1 MGKAKKIYK
10 ANKAQAL
17 TNYEVSLNQFYSQQ
31 FQNKVN
37 KDLKDAAAKDQFKL
51 NMRIRDQREEAK
63 LEAFEKSEKR
73 FIDQLIFN
81 EEAERIALAGED
93 RVLQERI
100 LATAFQTDELNLQ
113 YQKQLIDS
121 KYNYDEAER
130 GITNAVADF
139 DIEKEFIELEF
150 DTQKQQVDSSRKK
163 LNLREQQNQ
172 ADANTQQYENR
183 LNRIRNEGQVRAA
196 GRRGASAQR
205 TLQSVKALSGVN
217 SALIADR
224 LTKSQQA
231 VEIER
236 EILDAQSSKDG
247 VSGFIGRRKSSQISR
262 ATERKRQV
270 TTSLR
275 KRQDEVAKALGITE
289 EQFSMNREQLGRS
302 LLSAGESYELRL
314 SKIKRD
320 RFAADLNAYASRQLV
335 PKVQPEIPAPFK
347 TPIPVNVRPPRP
359 VKPVKTPVAGQV
371 QASGNPVLQGISGA
385 AGSVAAV
392 ASLFGPAGAPVAG
405 AAGVISFGANL
416 INDIFF

>member
-31 FQNKVN
+31 FQNQVN
-37 KDLKDAAAKDQFKL
+37 KDLKDAAAKDQYKL

-63 LEAFEKSEKR
+63 LEAFERSEKR

-121 KYNYDEAER
+121 KFNYDEAER

-236 EILDAQSSKDG
+236 EILDAQSAKDG
-247 VSGFIGRRKSSQISR
+247 VSGFIGRRRTSQIAR

-302 LLSAGESYELRL
+302 LLSAGESYEIRL

-335 PKVQPEIPAPFK
+335 PKVQPEIPKPFK
-347 TPIPVNVRPPRP
+347 TPVPVNIKPPRP
-359 VKPVKTPVAGQV
+359 VKPVKTPTAAQLQGNT
-371 QASGNPVLQGISGA
+371 NPVLQGISGA

-405 AAGVISFGANL
+405 VAGAISFGASL
-416 INDIFF
+416 LDRIF

>member
-31 FQNKVN
+31 FQNQVN
-37 KDLKDAAAKDQFKL
+37 KDLKDAAAKDQYKL

-63 LEAFEKSEKR
+63 LEAFERSEKR

-121 KYNYDEAER
+121 KFNYDEAER

-236 EILDAQSSKDG
+236 EILDAQSAKDG
-247 VSGFIGRRKSSQISR
+247 VSGFIGRRRTSQIER

-302 LLSAGESYELRL
+302 LLSAGESYEIRL

-335 PKVQPEIPAPFK
+335 PKVQPEIPKPFK
-347 TPIPVNVRPPRP
+347 TPVPVNIKPPRP
-359 VKPVKTPVAGQV
+359 VKPVKTPTAAQLQGNT
-371 QASGNPVLQGISGA
+371 NPVLQGISGA

-405 AAGVISFGANL
+405 VAGAISFGASL
-416 INDIFF
+416 LDRIF

>member
-1 MGKAKKIYK
+1 MGKAKQIYK

-17 TNYEVSLNQFYSQQ
+17 TNYEISLNQFYSQQ

-37 KDLKDAAAKDQFKL
+37 KDLKDAAAKDQYKL

-73 FIDQLIFN
+73 FVDQLIFN

-121 KYNYDEAER
+121 KFNYDEAER

-236 EILDAQSSKDG
+236 EILDAQSAKDG
-247 VSGFIGRRKSSQISR
+247 VSGFIGRRRTSQIDR

-302 LLSAGESYELRL
+302 LLSAGESYEIRL

-335 PKVQPEIPAPFK
+335 PKVQPEIPKPFK
-347 TPIPVNVRPPRP
+347 TPVPVNIKPPRP
-359 VKPVKTPVAGQV
+359 VKPVKTPTAAQLQGNT
-371 QASGNPVLQGISGA
+371 NPVLQGISGA

-405 AAGVISFGANL
+405 VAGAISFGASL
-416 INDIFF
+416 LDRIF

>member
-1 MGKAKKIYK
+1 MGKAKQIYK
-10 ANKAQAL
+10 ANKAAAL

-31 FQNKVN
+31 FQNTVN
-37 KDLKDAAAKDQFKL
+37 KDLKDAAAKDQYQL
-51 NMRIRDQREEAK
+51 SMRIRDQREEAQ

-81 EEAERIALAGED
+81 EEAERIALVGED

-121 KYNYDEAER
+121 KYNYEEAER
-130 GITNAVADF
+130 GITNAIADF
-139 DIEKEFIELEF
+139 EIEEDFNELEF
-150 DTQKQQVDSSRKK
+150 DTQKQEVESSSKK
-163 LNLREQQNQ
+163 LSLREQQDQ

-236 EILDAQSSKDG
+236 DILEAQYSKEGDG
-247 VSGFIGRRKSSQISR
+247 GFISRRKKLQTTR
-262 ATERKRQV
+262 ATTRKNQV

-275 KRQDEVAKALGITE
+275 KRQDEVAKALGITQ

-302 LLSAGESYELRL
+302 LLSANESYELRL
-314 SKIKRD
+314 AKIKRD

-335 PKVQPEIPAPFK
+335 PKVQPEIPKPFK
-347 TPIPVNVRPPRP
+347 TPIPVNIQPPRP
-359 VKPVKTPVAGQV
+359 VKPVKTPTAAQT
-371 QASGNPVLQGISGA
+371 QTNTNPVLQGISGA
-385 AGSVAAV
+385 AGTVAAISSV
-392 ASLFGPAGAPVAG
+392 IPGGQVVGAVAG
-405 AAGVISFGANL
+405 AISFGASL
-416 INDIFF
+416 LDRIF